1 MFAKK
6 EAIRRLASDVKFI
19 TKNPLNEEGIFYK
32 HDEENILKGYALII
46 GNENTPY
53 ENGAYFFEFNFPT
66 NYPEEP
72 PKVVFLT
79 NDGYMRFNPNLYTNG
94 KVCLSILNTW
104 NGEGWTSCQTR
115 YSILMSLLS
124 IFNEDPLLNEP
135 GIKINNP
142 DNVKYN
148 KLIMYK
154 NIEFS
159 LVKQYKM
166 LKEYLKNS
174 ILLETNCKTELE
186 LKDNKDNKNYKDYKD
201 NKDNNTLTKVLALFS
216 DIFIEHFNKNKTNI
230 EKKINEFKLE
240 NNNNDIIINIKIYNI
255 SVHTN
260 FDKLLNYCNNL

>member
-6 EAIRRLASDVKFI
+6 EAIKRLASDVKFI
-19 TKNPLNEEGIFYK
+19 TKNPLNEEGIFYR

-53 ENGAYFFEFNFPT
+53 ENGAYFFEFNFPN

-104 NGEGWTSCQTR
+104 NGEGWTSCQTI
-115 YSILMSLLS
+115 YSILISLLS
-124 IFNEDPLLNEP
+124 IFNENPLLNEP

-159 LVKQYKM
+159 LIKQYKI
-166 LKEYLKNS
+166 LKQHLKNS
-174 ILLETNCKTELE
+174 KILETNSK
-186 LKDNKDNKNYKDYKD
+186 Y
-201 NKDNNTLTKVLALFS
+201 NNTLANVLVLFS
-216 DIFIEHFNKNKTNI
+216 DIFIEHFDKNKTNI
-230 EKKINEFKLE
+230 KKKINEFKLE
-240 NNNNDIIINIKIYNI
+240 NNNDIIFNIKIYNI
-255 SVHTN
+255 SIHTN
-260 FDKLLNYCNNL
+260 FDKLLDHCNNL